1 LYHKY
6 IIFINQRGKY
16 PQNGIKSDSIK
27 MIKYCMERSWGL
39 VSTKLK
45 IIKQCLKIPE
55 TCPDNPDFSG
65 SYRMRGRREGGRE
78 RARTNTYY
86 IILTLFPAFMEWPQV
101 IWLKAP
107 FGNLR
112 NTIY

>member
-1 LYHKY
+1 VILDKSFGISVFQFH
-6 IIFINQRGKY
+6 QTSCVCERERERERDRERRG
-16 PQNGIKSDSIK
+16 G
-27 MIKYCMERSWGL
+27 WGR
-39 VSTKLK
+39 K
-45 IIKQCLKIPE
+45 
-55 TCPDNPDFSG
+55 
-65 SYRMRGRREGGRE
+65 RGRREGGRE